1 MLRRSLIGAI
11 AFAAAL
17 AVVDAHAFDETKY
30 PDWSG
35 QWVRIGSGSFDPSKP
50 SGLRQQAPL
59 TPEYQAVLETSVADI
74 AAGGQGNN
82 PMGRCLPPGMPRTMI
97 NYEGMEIVVLPATTY
112 ILLLE
117 PMDQIRRVYTDGR
130 GWPQKAIPSF
140 LGHSIGQWVDDDG
153 DGRYDA
159 LLIETRSLK
168 NPRSYDSSGMPFHK
182 DGQAIVKERIQLDKT
197 NQNVLHNEITVI
209 DHALTRP
216 WTVTRDYRRERNPI
230 WIETICGEDNRQVR
244 IGKEDYFI
252 SADDQLMPTRKDQ
265 PPPDLKYFSQAQK

>member
-1 MLRRSLIGAI
+1 MLRRSSIGSI
-11 AFAAAL
+11 AFAAVL
-17 AVVDAHAFDETKY
+17 AVADAHAFDETKY
-30 PDWSG
+30 PDWTG
-35 QWVRIGSGSFDPSKP
+35 QWVRIGSGSYDPSKP

-59 TPEYQAVLETSVADI
+59 TPEYQAVLEASVADI

-97 NYEGMEIVVLPATTY
+97 NYEGMEIVVGPSTTY

-130 GWPQKAIPSF
+130 SWPEKTIPSF
-140 LGHSIGQWVDDDG
+140 LGHSIGQWVDEDG

-182 DGQAIVKERIQLDKT
+182 DGQAIVKERIQLDRT
-197 NQNVLHNEITVI
+197 NQNVLHNEITVT

-216 WTVTRDYRRERNPI
+216 WTVTRDYRRERNAI
-230 WIETICGEDNRQVR
+230 WIETICAEDNRQVR

-252 SADDQLMPTRKDQ
+252 SAEDQLMPTRKDQ